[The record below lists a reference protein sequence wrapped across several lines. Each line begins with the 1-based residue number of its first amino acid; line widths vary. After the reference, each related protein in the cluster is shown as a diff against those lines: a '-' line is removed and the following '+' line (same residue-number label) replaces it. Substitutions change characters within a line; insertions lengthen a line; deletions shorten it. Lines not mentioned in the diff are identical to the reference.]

1 MLTLQLQ
8 KQLLR
13 ARILIVDDE
22 PANVRLLER
31 VLESA
36 GYTDVVSTGDA
47 RQVQTLIEAQR
58 PALLLLDL
66 MMPHLDGFA
75 VLEQI
80 KAMLAPGELLPTI
93 VLTADAS
100 LEARHRALDAG
111 AFDFVLKPLDQLEVL
126 LRVRNLLALSGMVR
140 GEQQAKRELEA
151 RVEERTRQLADSNE
165 LLERANAEL
174 ASANAHLSWA
184 KREIEQAQDE
194 IVGRLVEAVEVRDET
209 PSPHLHRVGELAQQ
223 LARAMH
229 LEARQIELI
238 RHAAPLHDVGK
249 IGVSEAVLLKP
260 APLTAGEWQEV
271 KAHVEIG
278 ASMLGESDSPLMQ
291 MAESIAFTHHERW
304 DGQGYPR
311 GLKGEETPIEGRILA
326 VVDVF
331 DALTTKRPYKRAWT
345 TQEALAE
352 IREQAGRQFD
362 PTVVKAFAALMQAH
376 EPGLGSKGQEL
387 ASTT

>member
-8 KQLLR
+8 KQLYS

-36 GYTDVVSTGDA
+36 GYTDVVSTGDS
-47 RQVQTLIEAQR
+47 RQVQDLIGEQR
-58 PALLLLDL
+58 PALILLDL
-66 MMPHLDGFA
+66 AMPHFDGFA

-80 KAMLAPGELLPTI
+80 KAMLEPGELLPTL

-100 LEARHRALDAG
+100 LEARHRALAAG

-126 LRVRNLLALSGMVR
+126 LRVRNLLAVGQLYRDERRNAS
-140 GEQQAKRELEA
+140 ELEA
-151 RVEERTRQLADSNE
+151 RVEERTRQLAESNA
-165 LLERANAEL
+165 LLERANADL
-174 ASANAHLSWA
+174 AAANAHLSWA
-184 KREIEQAQDE
+184 KKEIEQAQDE

-229 LEARQIELI
+229 LESRQIELI

-249 IGVSEAVLLKP
+249 IGISEAVLLKP
-260 APLTAGEWQEV
+260 APLTAGEWREV

-278 ASMLGESDSPLMQ
+278 ASMLSESDSPLMQ
-291 MAESIAFTHHERW
+291 MAERIAFTHHERW
-304 DGQGYPR
+304 DGHGYPH

-331 DALTTKRPYKRAWT
+331 DALTTQRPYKRAWT
-345 TQEALAE
+345 TAEALTE
-352 IREQAGRQFD
+352 IEEQAGRQFD
-362 PTVVKAFAALMQAH
+362 PTVVGAFAALMQDS
-376 EPGLGSKGQEL
+376 EPEKVRTS
-387 ASTT
+387 